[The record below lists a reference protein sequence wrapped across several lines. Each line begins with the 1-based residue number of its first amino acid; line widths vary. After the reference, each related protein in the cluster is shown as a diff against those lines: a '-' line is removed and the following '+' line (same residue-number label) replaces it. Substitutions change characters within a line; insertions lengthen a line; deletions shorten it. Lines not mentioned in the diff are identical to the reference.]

1 MREGKEVIIQEFLV
15 KDNENYKLK
24 PLGFIRDLEEET
36 FFLQQLAK
44 QHPFTTFSKWK
55 Q

>member
-36 FFLQQLAK
+36 FLPNNTLS
-44 QHPFTTFSKWK
+44 PPSPSGNNNS
-55 Q
+55 